1 MDILNEIVCNL
12 KEIKSKDNINLLTF
26 EKDNNLI
33 QVLILQM
40 NVGLKLG
47 DKAVLYIKPTK
58 IFLSKEKYLFDNV
71 LPVNILDIKKGKI
84 VSLIKAK
91 FIDSVF
97 EVVMLNEYINFE
109 KKAFMLFKASDISI
123 RRKVD

>member
-71 LPVNILDIKKGKI
+71 LPVNILDIRKGEI

-123 RRKVD
+123 RKKID

>member
-1 MDILNEIVCNL
+1 MNEIVCNL

-71 LPVNILDIKKGKI
+71 LPVNILDIRKGEI

-123 RRKVD
+123 RKKID